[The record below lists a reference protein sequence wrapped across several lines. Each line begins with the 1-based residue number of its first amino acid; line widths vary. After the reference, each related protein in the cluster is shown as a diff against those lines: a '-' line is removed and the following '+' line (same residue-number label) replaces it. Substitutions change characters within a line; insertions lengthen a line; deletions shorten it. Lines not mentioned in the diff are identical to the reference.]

1 MFFEWVSVVA
11 NYTSFSSFN
20 IVFQRSF
27 FTLHKWCLRLHLWKW
42 ISYLFSVISYIKLGK
57 SDCDVFLLLGRPFAF
72 KKIKGIQGL
81 MKYNLLKLGRIHWVS
96 MAKGNLNKT
105 KQTMTTRSMVLKRMD
120 AEWNKLQKDHIMIS
134 FHFESVLYRT
144 ILRVLQHESS

>member
-1 MFFEWVSVVA
+1 MYYFTFWTYFTVFKCFF
-11 NYTSFSSFN
+11 
-20 IVFQRSF
+20 FQRSF

-96 MAKGNLNKT
+96 MAKGNLKIRQSTIYYTGLLGRWDKRIVDQESHVPSIIFFYTFYRLRALKT
-105 KQTMTTRSMVLKRMD
+105 
-120 AEWNKLQKDHIMIS
+120 
-134 FHFESVLYRT
+134 LYLYFC
-144 ILRVLQHESS
+144 IF